1 MSRDTALHTA
11 RPLIRLQPNRDRR
24 AAHGHPWIYSNEIA
38 MTAEAKALPP
48 GTVVEAQA
56 SDGRPIGVGFF
67 NPHSLIAVRLLD
79 RSRGTVVDSSFLAA
93 RLTRALSLRQALYDE
108 PFYRLVH
115 AEADGLPGLII
126 DRYGDVIVAQL
137 NSAGM
142 DRLTEPLLEAL
153 DTVLAP
159 QVIMLRNDSSTR
171 EQEGLTRGVSVA
183 KGEMNGPI
191 EIRENGTRFLA
202 DLSGGQKTGW
212 FFDQRDNRAFMASL
226 AKGRRVLDIYS
237 YTGGF
242 GIQAAIAGAAAVTLC
257 DRSDQALGLAEQAA
271 RLNGVAERM
280 SFVRAEAFAELEKR
294 VAAGERFGVVIC
306 DPPAFVKS
314 QKDLQTGARGYRKLA
329 RLGAALVEP
338 GGYLFVASCSH
349 NMPVERFAEEVARGV
364 GQAGR
369 GGRILRSAGA
379 APDHPVHPMLPES
392 AYLKA
397 QVLQLD

>member
-1 MSRDTALHTA
+1 MPDSR
-11 RPLIRLQPNRDRR
+11 PIIRLQPNRDRR
-24 AAHGHPWIYSNEIA
+24 VSHGHPWVYSNEIA

-48 GTVVEAQA
+48 GTLVDVQV

-67 NPHSLIAVRLLD
+67 NPRSLIAVRLLD
-79 RSRGTVVDSSFLAA
+79 RTRGAVIDSEFLAV
-93 RLTRALSLRQALYDE
+93 RLQRALALRESLYGE

-126 DRYGDVIVAQL
+126 DRYGDVVVAQL

-142 DRLTEPLLEAL
+142 DRLTDELLAAL
-153 DTVLAP
+153 DTVIGP
-159 QVIMLRNDSSTR
+159 RVVVLRNDSSVR
-171 EQEGLTRGVSVA
+171 EQEGLTREVRVA
-183 KGEMNGPI
+183 KGTMSGPI
-191 EIRENGTRFLA
+191 EVRENGARFLA

-212 FFDQRDNRAFMASL
+212 FFDQRENRAFMAGL
-226 AKGRRVLDIYS
+226 AKDRRVLDVYS

-242 GIQAAIAGAAAVTLC
+242 GVQAAVAGAAAVTAC
-257 DRSDQALGLAEQAA
+257 DSSEPALALARQAA
-271 RLNGVAERM
+271 QLNGVGERM
-280 SFVRAEAFAELEKR
+280 TFVRAEAFAEMERL
-294 VAAGERFGVVIC
+294 VGQGERFGMVIC

-329 RLGAALVEP
+329 KLGAALVEP
-338 GGYLFVASCSH
+338 GGYLFIASCSH
-349 NMPVERFAEEVARGV
+349 NMPVDRFAEELAYGI
-364 GQAGR
+364 GQSR
-369 GGRILRSAGA
+369 RTGRILRSAGA

>member
-1 MSRDTALHTA
+1 MSEP
-11 RPLIRLQPNRDRR
+11 RPIIRLQPNRDRR
-24 AAHGHPWIYSNEIA
+24 AGHGHPWVYSNEIA

-48 GTVVEAQA
+48 GTLVEAQA
-56 SDGRPIGVGFF
+56 SDGRPLGVGFF
-67 NPHSLIAVRLLD
+67 NPRSLIALRLLD
-79 RSRGTVVDSSFLAA
+79 RTRGAVIDSAFLAA
-93 RLTRALSLRQALYDE
+93 RLERALALRQSLYGE

-126 DRYGDVIVAQL
+126 DRYGPVVVAQL

-142 DRLTEPLLEAL
+142 DRLSEPLLEAL
-153 DTVLAP
+153 ETVVAP
-159 QVIMLRNDSSTR
+159 DVIVLRNDSSAR
-171 EQEGLTRGVSVA
+171 EQEGLTRDVRIA
-183 KGEMNGPI
+183 KGAMDGPI
-191 EIRENGTRFLA
+191 EVRENGARFLT

-212 FFDQRDNRAFMASL
+212 FFDQRDNRAFMAGL
-226 AKGRRVLDIYS
+226 AEGRSVLDVYS

-242 GIQAAIAGAAAVTLC
+242 GIQAAVGGASSVTAC
-257 DRSDQALGLAEQAA
+257 DRSEQALALAEQAA
-271 RLNGVAERM
+271 QLDGVAARM
-280 SFVRAEAFAELEKR
+280 TFVRAEAFAELEKR
-294 VAAGERFGVVIC
+294 VGQGERFGMVIC

-329 RLGAALVEP
+329 RLGATLVEP
-338 GGYLFVASCSH
+338 GGYLFIASCSH
-349 NMPVERFAEEVARGV
+349 NMPVERFADEVARGL

-369 GGRILRSAGA
+369 AGRILRSSGA